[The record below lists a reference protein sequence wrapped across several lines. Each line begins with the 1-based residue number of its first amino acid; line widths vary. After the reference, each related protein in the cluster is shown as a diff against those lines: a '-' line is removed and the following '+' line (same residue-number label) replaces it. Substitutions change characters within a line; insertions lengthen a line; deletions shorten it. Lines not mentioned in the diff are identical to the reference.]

1 MDVRQMVRVARL
13 YYEFGYKQEEIAEK
27 EKISRASVSRL
38 LDKAY
43 REGIVQIKVVY
54 PLQPVR
60 DLEVSLKRHF
70 NLKKVFVVPVIVD
83 HPDAVR
89 HDLGRAVAGF
99 LKEIIQDGDIIGVS
113 WGTTLPFVT
122 QHLENYPMQRV
133 TVVQLNGGVAKSYLS
148 AQSGTIIEG
157 FVQAFGAVP
166 YMLPVPTIVDSE
178 ELATA
183 IAADSNVKQ
192 ALDLARKARI
202 ALFGIG
208 RASHESI
215 LVQAGYFQE
224 GEYENLLSLG
234 AVGDICSRYFR
245 QDGSIAD
252 MDLYRRTVGIS
263 LTELAGKEYS
273 IAVANGEEKVGAIL
287 GSLQGGYVNTLFVD
301 EIAAK
306 KCIELLDIKNV

>member
-1 MDVRQMVRVARL
+1 MDIGQMVRVARL
-13 YYEFGYKQEEIAEK
+13 YYEFGYKQEEIAER

-60 DLEVSLKRHF
+60 DLEESLERHF

-89 HDLGRAVAGF
+89 HDLGRAVAAF
-99 LKEIIQDGDIIGVS
+99 LKDIIGDGDIIGVS

-122 QHLENYPMQRV
+122 QHLERCPVQRL

-178 ELATA
+178 ELAAA

-208 RASHESI
+208 RASYESI
-215 LVQAGYFQE
+215 LVQAGYFRD
-224 GEYENLLSLG
+224 GEYERLLSRG

-245 QDGSIAD
+245 RDGSIAD
-252 MDLYRRTVGIS
+252 MELYNRTVGIS
-263 LTELAGKEYS
+263 LAELASKEYS
-273 IAVANGEEKVGAIL
+273 IAVANGEEKAEAIL
-287 GSLQGGYVNTLFVD
+287 GALRGGYANTLFVD
-301 EIAAK
+301 EFAAR
-306 KCIELLDIKNV
+306 KCIELLDSGNA

>member
-38 LDKAY
+38 LDKAQK
-43 REGIVQIKVVY
+43 EGIVQIKVVY

-60 DLEVSLKRHF
+60 DLEESLKRHF
-70 NLKKVFVVPVIVD
+70 NLKKVFVVPVLVD

-99 LKEIIQDGDIIGVS
+99 LKEIIRDGDVIGVS

-122 QHLENYPMQRV
+122 QHLEKCLMQQL

-148 AQSGTIIEG
+148 TQSGAIIEG
-157 FVQAFGAVP
+157 FVQAFNAVP
-166 YMLPVPTIVDSE
+166 YMLPVPTIVDSM

-192 ALDLARKARI
+192 TLDLARKAKVG
-202 ALFGIG
+202 LFGIG
-208 RASHESI
+208 RASYESI
-215 LVQAGYFQE
+215 LVQAGYFRQ
-224 GEYENLLSLG
+224 GEYEKLLSRG

-245 QDGSIAD
+245 LDGTIAD
-252 MDLYRRTVGIS
+252 MELYNRTVGIS
-263 LTELAGKEYS
+263 LSELACKEYS
-273 IAVANGEEKVGAIL
+273 IAVANGEEKAEAIL
-287 GSLQGGYVNTLFVD
+287 GALRGGYANTLFVD
-301 EIAAK
+301 EFAAR
-306 KCIELLDIKNV
+306 KCIKLLDIQND